1 MNNDQNN
8 FDGQEQNDEEN
19 DENIYKIENNQI
31 IKWKYG
37 KYLRL

>member
-19 DENIYKIENNQI
+19 EILPPNHRVGILEQRHAAKH
-31 IKWKYG
+31 
-37 KYLRL
+37 L